1 MVYEPQS
8 TPRLLVNNM
17 SFRLESICVGYRAT
31 CIRFN
36 GLHRTV
42 FMLCRVQGIAQR
54 ARRAWIQAAAF
65 FCWLASA
72 AASSGPPSVSN
83 RDSQTRDERL
93 SSCVVQLVLCES
105 RACSASAFQSVMR
118 LCPLRDRTC
127 APVKGVPWKSQTRPR
142 LRSIPIATCGGPPP
156 GPLAIHGFVCPHHSG
171 NLRCTSGFLGPVPNC
186 LCAPQ
191 DENSSS
197 AASIFE
203 QIRSERTKSRLRTG
217 SPCLSQVS
225 AER

>member
-17 SFRLESICVGYRAT
+17 SFRLASICVGYRAT
-31 CIRFN
+31 CITFN

-83 RDSQTRDERL
+83 RDSRRNGILTLQKACVKMSIDQRNRKRPSGPQNRRRGRALRLFGRRFQRWRDDGREVFL
-93 SSCVVQLVLCES
+93 FLIYATLC
-105 RACSASAFQSVMR
+105 CY
-118 LCPLRDRTC
+118 
-127 APVKGVPWKSQTRPR
+127 
-142 LRSIPIATCGGPPP
+142 
-156 GPLAIHGFVCPHHSG
+156 
-171 NLRCTSGFLGPVPNC
+171 
-186 LCAPQ
+186 
-191 DENSSS
+191 
-197 AASIFE
+197 
-203 QIRSERTKSRLRTG
+203 
-217 SPCLSQVS
+217 
-225 AER
+225 

>member
-17 SFRLESICVGYRAT
+17 SFRLESICVVYRAT
-31 CIRFN
+31 RIRFN
-36 GLHRTV
+36 GFHRTV

-105 RACSASAFQSVMR
+105 RACSASARKLKARTLQWCER
-118 LCPLRDRTC
+118 LTKLIGRC
-127 APVKGVPWKSQTRPR
+127 AARNESTLLPPSLVPVPRLPRPR
-142 LRSIPIATCGGPPP
+142 EGGR
-156 GPLAIHGFVCPHHSG
+156 G
-171 NLRCTSGFLGPVPNC
+171 
-186 LCAPQ
+186 
-191 DENSSS
+191 E
-197 AASIFE
+197 AS
-203 QIRSERTKSRLRTG
+203 
-217 SPCLSQVS
+217 
-225 AER
+225 

>member
-31 CIRFN
+31 CIKFN

-105 RACSASAFQSVMR
+105 RACSASA
-118 LCPLRDRTC
+118 RTC
-127 APVKGVPWKSQTRPR
+127 FKGVNES
-142 LRSIPIATCGGPPP
+142 LAVVPP
-156 GPLAIHGFVCPHHSG
+156 A
-171 NLRCTSGFLGPVPNC
+171 NK
-186 LCAPQ
+186 
-191 DENSSS
+191 
-197 AASIFE
+197 
-203 QIRSERTKSRLRTG
+203 RTLLPPSLV
-217 SPCLSQVS
+217 PCLRVS
-225 AER
+225 DLLYVKARSL